1 MPAANNAV
9 ATDSPP
15 ELSLTLT
22 RILDAPRELV
32 FRAWTE
38 PEHLMQWSAPH
49 GFTVT
54 HADGELKPGG
64 KWRSCMRSPDG
75 KDLWLGGTYLE
86 IAPPERLVFTHGW
99 DEDGPGRETTVTVT
113 LEDHNGKTRLTLQ
126 QSGFPSMAER
136 DGHEGGWSETLERL
150 AAYANALAKG

>member
-1 MPAANNAV
+1 MPAGNNAV
-9 ATDSPP
+9 ATDAPA

-54 HADGELKPGG
+54 HAKGDLKPGG
-64 KWRSCMRSPDG
+64 TWRSCMRSPDG

-113 LEDHNGKTRLTLQ
+113 LEDYNGKTKLTLH
-126 QSGFPSMAER
+126 QSGFTSIASR
-136 DGHEGGWSETLERL
+136 DGHEGGWSETLDRL
-150 AAYANALAKG
+150 ATYASSLTQG